1 MQDRTPLSQL
11 IKKPSVDTKSASTGT
26 ERPSSPVNNKRND
39 IKKNKPSPPQVVQS
53 KQNSFETGN
62 KFQSIA
68 PDVHEDMEASST
80 PSRLSRSRSRSRR
93 SSGKISPVKYK
104 K

>member
-1 MQDRTPLSQL
+1 M
-11 IKKPSVDTKSASTGT
+11 VTKSASTGT

-39 IKKNKPSPPQVVQS
+39 IKKNKQAPPQIVQ
-53 KQNSFETGN
+53 KPNSFETGN

-68 PDVHEDMEASST
+68 PDVDEDMEASTT
-80 PSRLSRSRSRSRR
+80 PPRLSRSRSRSRR

-104 K
+104 

>member
-1 MQDRTPLSQL
+1 MQDNTPLSQL
-11 IKKPSVDTKSASTGT
+11 IKKPSVVTKSASTGT

-39 IKKNKPSPPQVVQS
+39 IKKNKAPPQVVQN
-53 KQNSFETGN
+53 KPNSFETGN

-68 PDVHEDMEASST
+68 PDVDEDMEASTT

-104 K
+104 